1 MILKGKKNN
10 KKEVN
15 KSIFIKLENNLILDW
30 KKLTY

>member
-15 KSIFIKLENNLILDW
+15 KSIFIKLENNLILD
-30 KKLTY
+30 